1 MKKAYLKYFAGLLLF
16 GMNGIVASYIALTS
30 SEIVLLRSV
39 IGSFVL
45 LLLFLL
51 SGNRFHRPQRMADFF
66 FTILSGA
73 AMAADW
79 LLLFE
84 AYRRLG
90 VSISMII
97 NYTGPAIV
105 VLCSPLLFKEKLTWD
120 KLLSLVVA
128 FSIVVFLSGD
138 VSEGRFSAS
147 GLLFAAL
154 SAVAYAA
161 MVLSGKLSKTIRG
174 FEYAVLQLISA
185 TAVVI
190 LYMLFSNG
198 TVFIEVPAASLVPVL
213 LLGAVNTGLG
223 CYFYFTSVQ
232 ELPAQMVAIC
242 GYIEPLTAIAASML
256 ILGERL

>member
-16 GMNGIVASYIALTS
+16 GMNGVVASYISLTS
-30 SEIVLLRSV
+30 SEIVLLRS
-39 IGSFVL
+39 ILGSLVL
-45 LLLFLL
+45 LLLFLI
-51 SGNRFHRPQRMADFF
+51 SGNRFHRPERLADLC
-66 FTILSGA
+66 FTVLSGA

-84 AYRRLG
+84 SYKRLG

-105 VLCSPLLFKEKLTWD
+105 VLCSPFLLKEKLTWD
-120 KLLSLVVA
+120 KLLSLAVA
-128 FSIVVFLSGD
+128 FSVVVFLSGD
-138 VSEGRFSAS
+138 VSDGRFSAS
-147 GLLFAAL
+147 GLLCAGL
-154 SAVAYAA
+154 SAIAYAV

-174 FEYAVLQLISA
+174 FEYATLQLLSA

-190 LYMLFSNG
+190 IYMLISKGTLLIAVSGFS
-198 TVFIEVPAASLVPVL
+198 LLPVL

-242 GYIEPLTAIAASML
+242 GYLEQISSIAASAL
-256 ILGERL
+256 VLGERL